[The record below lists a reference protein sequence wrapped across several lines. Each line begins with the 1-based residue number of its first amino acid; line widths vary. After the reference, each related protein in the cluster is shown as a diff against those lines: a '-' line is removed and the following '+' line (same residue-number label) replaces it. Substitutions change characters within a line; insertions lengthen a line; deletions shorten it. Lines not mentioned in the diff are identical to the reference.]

1 MLTYDRGGISLK
13 QFYMPQYHIL
23 AALVTNYNVWALY
36 PLFQWVYIAQGW
48 QKKKKKSY
56 HTGAMV
62 FSCVVKN
69 WSINPNGF
77 FPSSLSQII
86 TLKPEGDTPCHSSL
100 NIKATHHNNRG
111 VLTIRAKFDVVK
123 TVNFLFK

>member
-13 QFYMPQYHIL
+13 QFYMPQYQIL

-48 QKKKKKSY
+48 QKKKILS
-56 HTGAMV
+56 HRGNG
-62 FSCVVKN
+62 FFPVVKN

-100 NIKATHHNNRG
+100 NIKATHHKDRG